1 MSKSKKSGKK
11 SKVTRKKAAKYCLKP
26 KSRKKPARKG
36 RVTLDRTPLDKIK
49 TLI

>member
-1 MSKSKKSGKK
+1 MKKPRKSVKK
-11 SKVTRKKAAKYCLKP
+11 SKVAKKKAAKYCPKP
-26 KSRKKPARKG
+26 RKKPARKG